1 MADTKKKVASSPAA
15 AKPAAAAKA
24 GGKKEF
30 KYGAVRNYDLGN
42 GLYRF
47 SRTRMFHKKALWKFV
62 DKKNPKKEAPKKQ
75 LTKEKTIGGEKNGGK
90 RVVNLV
96 KKTKAYPTCDR
107 IRKHPA
113 KKCFRQHKR
122 SLRSTLQPGKVVI
135 LLAGVHKGKRAVF
148 LKQLPSGLLL
158 ITGPFTLNGVPL
170 RRIHQSY
177 VIATS
182 TKIDIS
188 KVQIP
193 ANVDD
198 AYFKRLKAKRAKK
211 EDGDPFVAKK
221 EQYKPSEQRKSDQ
234 KVIDGQLMKAIKAE
248 KDSVLLR
255 KYLCTM
261 FGLRTNQYPHRM
273 KF

>member
-1 MADTKKKVASSPAA
+1 MADTKKKVAFSPAAGKPAA
-15 AKPAAAAKA
+15 AKAA
-24 GGKKEF
+24 GKKEF
-30 KYGAVRNYDLGN
+30 KYGAPRNYDLGN

-47 SRTRMFHKKALWKFV
+47 SRTKMFHKKALWKFV
-62 DKKNPKKEAPKKQ
+62 DKKNPKKETPKKQ

-90 RVVNLV
+90 RIVSLA
-96 KKTKAYPTCDR
+96 KKTRSYPTCDR

-148 LKQLPSGLLL
+148 LKQLASGLLL

-188 KVQIP
+188 KVEIP
-193 ANVDD
+193 SNIDD

-234 KVIDGQLMKAIKAE
+234 KVVDGQLMKAIKTE
-248 KDSVLLR
+248 KDSILLR